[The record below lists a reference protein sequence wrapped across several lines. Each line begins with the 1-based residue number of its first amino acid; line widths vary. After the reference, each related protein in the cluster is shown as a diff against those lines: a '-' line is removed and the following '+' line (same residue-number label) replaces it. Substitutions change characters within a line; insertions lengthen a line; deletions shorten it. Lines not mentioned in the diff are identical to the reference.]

1 MQKKLKKKMKLEITV
16 VHGCAA
22 LGKMV
27 VSVKKNEKQKNMFGQ
42 WTVILIF
49 LRSDSGY
56 RYEF

>member
-1 MQKKLKKKMKLEITV
+1 MKLEITV